1 MTDKDFEKTTGGAP
15 PEEGIEELPVREC
28 GEGEDA
34 GMPPLR
40 GAESAPAG
48 EGFSAPESAEE
59 PPAQPEEA
67 PADSPEA
74 ELAAEFSPRGAADFV
89 EGAAEVP
96 EEGQEAPAP
105 ESAEEPPAQPEEAP
119 ADSPEAELAAEF
131 SPRGAA
137 DFVEGTAEAPVPED
151 APYMPVPG
159 EGPVM
164 PEDVT
169 VSPEEEQ
176 EAPHKRALPAA
187 VTGKAPKFAVRM
199 GEASYTTGR
208 RYDAV
213 KNAFLSY
220 KPAERRKKPIRARIT
235 GNCETFGVGRS
246 VYAKLALVGGYLR
259 LFLALDPKQY
269 SEQKYH
275 QKDYSE
281 VARYAKTPFMIKL
294 SSDRQVKHAIE
305 LIDEVMRANG
315 YVPDENYVPKDQA
328 GIFKAPRKK
337 PKVVYVEREA
347 PAPEPQIVYVERE
360 VPAAAEAEEA
370 AAEAMAEVAAAQ
382 PEIRYVPAP
391 AEEVGEPGA
400 LEVKLP
406 KRGRIVDREGNR
418 IGTLRASVWYDG
430 EEEEV
435 GAFRKEETNVFFYD
449 GTAARAGYLDANDN
463 ILSLAN
469 KYIASIRRI
478 KLFPLLLILIL
489 AAVTLLSVILAAYF
503 LTRSDGGTA
512 EFVIV
517 ADAEGTAWEDMESL
531 PVFMNERFGDTIIAP
546 GMEGSYIFAF
556 ENRNE
561 NSLSFSLAFSEENE
575 YGIELLYRLKRDGA
589 YISGTEYVAAE
600 QLSIDGMTIEALS
613 TSVFEIEWY
622 WQDNDAADTAAG
634 ENGATYTLHIS
645 YTASVGTAGEDA

>member
-59 PPAQPEEA
+59 PPAQPEET
-67 PADSPEA
+67 
-74 ELAAEFSPRGAADFV
+74 
-89 EGAAEVP
+89 
-96 EEGQEAPAP
+96 
-105 ESAEEPPAQPEEAP
+105 

-176 EAPHKRALPAA
+176 EVPHKRALPAA

-220 KPAERRKKPIRARIT
+220 KPTDKRKKPIRARIT
-235 GNCETFGVGRS
+235 GSCETFGVGRS

-259 LFLALDPKQY
+259 LFLALDPKLY

-275 QKDYSE
+275 HKDYSE

-294 SSDRQVKHAIE
+294 SSDRQVKHALD

-315 YVPDENYVPKDQA
+315 YVPDETYVPKDQA
-328 GIFKAPRKK
+328 GVFKKTRKK
-337 PKVVYVEREA
+337 PKVVYVDREVEV
-347 PAPEPQIVYVERE
+347 PAEPQIVYVDRE
-360 VPAAAEAEEA
+360 VPAAAEVA
-370 AAEAMAEVAAAQ
+370 AAE
-382 PEIRYVPAP
+382 PEIRYITVPAP

-400 LEVKLP
+400 LDVKLP
-406 KRGRIVDREGNR
+406 TCGRVYDREGNR

-449 GTAARAGYLDANDN
+449 GTAARAGYVDANDN
-463 ILSLAN
+463 ILTLAN
-469 KYIASIRRI
+469 KYIATIRRI

-546 GMEGSYIFAF
+546 GMVGSYTFAF

-622 WQDNDAADTAAG
+622 WQDNDPVDTEAG

-645 YTASVGTAGEDA
+645 YSAAVAGMEGEDA